1 MTAIHP
7 TICPRCG
14 TAATGAFCSQCGLP
28 LGDRPCQACGN
39 VLSASAR
46 FCNACGV
53 PVVGKMSAGLLP
65 TPRPSR
71 VPWAITGLLTVI
83 AISAVVYATR
93 GREQPPASDG
103 AMSVSAGA
111 PPDLSKMTLKE
122 QFDRL
127 NDRVTRAAEQGDS
140 ATAVRFWPMAAS
152 AYDNLPP
159 GDRDIDSRFHMAWLY
174 FLVAEYPQTLALA
187 DTIMTAAPDNLFGYY
202 LRAAVATAQGDSAK
216 AGAERA
222 LFRAHFDAEI
232 KKTDRPEY
240 TDHRAML
247 DQFFKAP

>member
-1 MTAIHP
+1 MG
-7 TICPRCG
+7 RL
-14 TAATGAFCSQCGLP
+14 SQ
-28 LGDRPCQACGN
+28 
-39 VLSASAR
+39 V
-46 FCNACGV
+46 
-53 PVVGKMSAGLLP
+53 LLP
-65 TPRPSR
+65 TPRTSR
-71 VPWAITGLLTVI
+71 LPWAIAGLVTVI
-83 AISAVVYATR
+83 AITAVVYATR
-93 GREQPPASDG
+93 AREPVPASDG
-103 AMSVSAGA
+103 TTQVAAGT

-159 GDRDIDSRFHMAWLY
+159 GDRDIDARFHMAWLH
-174 FLVAEYPQTLALA
+174 FLVAEYPQALALA
-187 DTIMTAAPDNLFGYY
+187 DTIMTAAPNNLFGYY
-202 LRAAVATAQGDSAK
+202 LRAAVASAQGDSAK

-222 LFRAHFDAEI
+222 KFLAHFDVEI